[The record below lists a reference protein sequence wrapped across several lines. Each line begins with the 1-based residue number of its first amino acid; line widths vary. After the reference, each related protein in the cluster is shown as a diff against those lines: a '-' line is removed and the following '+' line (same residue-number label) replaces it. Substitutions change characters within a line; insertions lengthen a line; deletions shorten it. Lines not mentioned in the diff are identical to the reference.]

1 MTSVVYLIDDHDAFR
16 ESTVWLLEAADFTVR
31 SFASGSAFL
40 DQYSPRTERACI
52 VSDVRMPGM
61 SGLELLAESK
71 RKGIALPF
79 LFITGHGDVPLAVE
93 AMRCGASNFIEKP
106 FTEEAITQ
114 AIEVALTDTMSMQ
127 SVNADRTFGG
137 KTTAQPAEEPEILSK
152 LSARERQVLDLVV
165 AGKPNKIISR
175 ELDISIKT
183 VELHRA
189 HMMSKL
195 AVKTVQDLM
204 RVVLSRP

>member
-16 ESTVWLLEAADFTVR
+16 ESTVWLLEAADFTVH
-31 SFASGSAFL
+31 SFASGPAFL

-114 AIEVALTDTMSMQ
+114 AIELALTDTISIQ
-127 SVNADRTFGG
+127 AANSERNFDGKAAD
-137 KTTAQPAEEPEILSK
+137 EPEILSK
-152 LSARERQVLDLVV
+152 LSTRERQVLDLVV